1 MIREAINQATGQLRK
16 LYDQEVNGAS
26 YPVAIYKLT
35 VDGTDISNL
44 IAPRLISLDLTD
56 NRGLEADQLSIVLSD
71 HDGLLAIPPRGAKVR
86 LWLGWNTTGLVDKG
100 TYIVDETEHSG
111 APDVLSIRARS
122 ADLRKTLKAKRD
134 AGYTNTTLG
143 TILRT
148 IATRQ
153 GLTPVIAKEL
163 DTLQVL
169 QLDQTGES
177 DANLL
182 TRLGEDHDAVAT
194 IKAGRL
200 IFIQQ
205 GKGKTAS
212 GADLGH
218 ITLTRE
224 DGDQHS
230 YLQADRESYEGVR
243 AYYYDVNSAKKQH
256 AIAGGGD
263 NLKDL
268 RHTYSDQASALRAAR
283 AEWNR
288 LQRGTATLTYQLALG
303 RPDLIPEL
311 SYTLMGVKAEIDAII
326 WHGGNVQHSLT
337 ADGGYT
343 TRLDLEAKLPED
355 LVSDLF
361 EEVQG
366 DYTGVI
372 AYYRDKATGKEVAVT
387 AGDQTKP
394 KRLHYLYAS
403 KHTAKRAVER
413 EWKKLQ
419 EAKAAE

>member
-1 MIREAINQATGQLRK
+1 MIREAIDQATGQLRK
-16 LYDQEVNGAS
+16 LYDQEVNDAS
-26 YPVAIYKLT
+26 YPVAVYKLT

-86 LWLGWNTTGLVDKG
+86 LWLGWNITGLVDKG

-122 ADLRKTLKAKRD
+122 ADLRKTLKTKRD

-153 GLTPVIAKEL
+153 GLMPVIAKEL

-200 IFIQQ
+200 IFIRQ

-361 EEVQG
+361 EEVKG
-366 DYTGVI
+366 DYTGVL
-372 AYYRDKATGKEVAVT
+372 AYYWDKKTGKEVAVT
-387 AGDQTKP
+387 AGDQAKP
-394 KRLHYLYAS
+394 KRLRYLYAN
-403 KHTAKRAVER
+403 KNTAKRAVER
-413 EWKKLQ
+413 EWKKMQ
-419 EAKAAE
+419 EAEAA